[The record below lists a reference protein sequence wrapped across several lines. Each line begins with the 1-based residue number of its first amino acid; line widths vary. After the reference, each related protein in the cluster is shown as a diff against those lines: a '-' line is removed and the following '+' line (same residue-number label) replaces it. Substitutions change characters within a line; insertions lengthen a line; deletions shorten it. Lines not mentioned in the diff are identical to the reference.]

1 MKTDGM
7 MAEAET
13 ATAEAGEAPAAVVP
27 PAAPKPRRQRKPRS
41 KRYRTG
47 RHRTGLLGRLLLL
60 ALLAGLALAAVGLS
74 GKAIPLPVWLVA
86 EIETRLNRAL
96 AASLPDG
103 ALALGAVD
111 LTVDSRFM
119 PRLAVEDVRLLKAG
133 GAALLTLPEVQLTL
147 EGKALFSGEA
157 RITSLRLIGAE
168 LHVARDANGQLD
180 ISLGKGEFAPQIKSF
195 ADLFAATDRALSGPG
210 LAQLATIEAEALA
223 IHLTDQRSGR
233 SFDLGDGRLTVENR
247 ADAVAAEL
255 AVSLQGDAAAPGR
268 AVVTLVSEKG
278 AGQARVSAMIDN
290 IAAQDLAAQ
299 AALLAPLGI
308 LDAPISGRLAAR
320 LDATGITELEATLE
334 IAAGAI
340 HPTEAAAPVAFD
352 RASLAM
358 RYIAA
363 EGKVV
368 LDHMAVESRT
378 LRAEARGQ
386 SYLVGADGARLTGPL
401 TGALPTAF
409 LTQIRFDQVM
419 IDPEGVFAEPVRFS
433 SGALD
438 LRFGLNPFLV
448 EIGQLSLAEETR
460 RLTVTGRL
468 GADAAG
474 WTAAVDV
481 ALNEV
486 AHDRL
491 IALWP
496 KALLPKTR
504 DWLGKNLLKATLFDV
519 KAALRIAPG
528 TEPRLHLGY
537 SFSQA
542 DVRFLS
548 TLPPIRNGVGYST
561 IDGQTYTMVMSAGQV
576 TAPLGGDIDV
586 RGSVF
591 KVPDIRAK
599 PARAEITLKTASS
612 LTAALSLLDLPPFN
626 FMTKADRP
634 VDLGEGEAEIETRLR
649 LPLQK
654 KIALMDVDYEVSG
667 TVRAFG
673 STKLVPGR
681 AVRAEALAVSATPEG
696 LSITGP
702 GHLGAVPFDVTFTQ
716 GFGAAQKGRARI
728 EGEIVLSQDV
738 AEEFGLGLP
747 KGMVSGAGA
756 AAVEIDLVKDQP
768 GQLQLTSAL
777 SGIGLSIPE
786 LGWSKPAAAKGRLA
800 ARVTLGAVPKVDDL
814 TLEAAGLTAKG
825 GVTMRQGG
833 GLDVARFDRVTL
845 DDWLDGTVEITGRGA
860 DRPVGLAMTGGEV
873 DMRRMPGPE
882 SRRSS
887 KSGQGSGPLSLRLDR
902 LIVTDGIAL
911 RDFNGDF
918 SLRGGLNGDF
928 VGRVNDGPAVRGT
941 VVPAK
946 HGTAVRVQSDNAGAV
961 MAAAGLYSSARGGTL
976 DLTLTPRPEAGSYDG
991 RFAARGL
998 RVRNA
1003 STLAELL
1010 NAISVVGLLEQLNG
1024 QGLVFNEVDGSFLL
1038 TPKAVE
1044 LRRGTAIGASLGV
1057 TMEGVYVSGSGKLA
1071 MQGVVSPIY
1080 LLNGI
1085 GAAVTRRGEGVFGFN
1100 YTLRGT
1106 ADDPSVEVNPL
1117 SILTPGMFREIFR
1130 GKAPVLGDADPDGNS
1145 PDGNDKDQE

>member
-1 MKTDGM
+1 M
-7 MAEAET
+7 MTGAET
-13 ATAEAGEAPAAVVP
+13 ATAEAGEIPAAAVP
-27 PAAPKPRRQRKPRS
+27 PAAPKPPRKA
-41 KRYRTG
+41 K

-96 AASLPDG
+96 AENLPDG
-103 ALALGAVD
+103 AVALGAVD
-111 LTVDSRFM
+111 LTVDGHFM
-119 PRLAVEDVRLLKAG
+119 PRLALEDVRLLKAG

-157 RITSLRLIGAE
+157 RITALRLIGAE
-168 LHVARDANGQLD
+168 LHVARDVDGQLD
-180 ISLGKGEFAPQIKSF
+180 ISLGNGEFAPQIKSF
-195 ADLFAATDRALSGPG
+195 ADLFTATDRALSGPG

-233 SFDLGDGRLTVENR
+233 SFDLGDGRLTLENR

-255 AVSLQGDAAAPGR
+255 AVSLQGGGSAGPGR

-278 AGQARVSAMIDN
+278 AGQARVAATIDN
-290 IAAQDLAAQ
+290 VAAQDLAAQ

-320 LDATGITELEATLE
+320 LDATGITELEGTLE

-368 LDHMAVESRT
+368 LDRMAVESRT

-386 SYLVGADGARLTGPL
+386 SYLVAADGTRLTGPL
-401 TGALPTAF
+401 TGVLPTAF
-409 LTQIRFDQVM
+409 LTQIRFEQVM

-504 DWLGKNLLKATLFDV
+504 EWLGKNLLKANLFDV
-519 KAALRIAPG
+519 KAALRIAPDQ
-528 TEPRLHLGY
+528 EPRLHLGY
-537 SFSQA
+537 SFSDA
-542 DVRFLS
+542 DVRFLA

-561 IDGQTYTMVMSAGQV
+561 IDGQSYTMVMSAGQV

-634 VDLGEGEAEIETRLR
+634 VDLGEGEAEIETRLT

-654 KIALMDVDYEVSG
+654 KIALQDVDYDVSG
-667 TVRAFG
+667 IVRAFR
-673 STKLVPGR
+673 STKLVPQR
-681 AVRAEALAVSATPEG
+681 AVQSEVLAVSATPEG

-716 GFGAAQKGRARI
+716 GFGPAQRGKARI

-747 KGMVSGAGA
+747 KGMVSGKGA
-756 AAVEIDLVKDQP
+756 AAVEIDLVKGQP
-768 GQLQLTSAL
+768 GQLALTSAL

-786 LGWSKPAAAKGRLA
+786 LGWSKPAAGSGRLA
-800 ARVTLGAVPKVDDL
+800 ARVTLGAVPKVEDL
-814 TLEAAGLTAKG
+814 TLEAAGLTARG
-825 GVTMRQGG
+825 RVTMRKGG
-833 GLDVARFDRVTL
+833 GLDLARFDSVTL

-860 DRPVGLAMTGGEV
+860 DRPVGLAMTGGQV

-918 SLRGGLNGDF
+918 SLRGGLNGTF
-928 VGRVNDGPAVRGT
+928 IGRVNDGPAVTGT

-946 HGTAVRVQSDNAGAV
+946 HGTAVRVQSDNAGAT
-961 MAAAGLYSSARGGTL
+961 MAAAGLYSSARGGSL
-976 DLTLTPRPEAGSYDG
+976 DLTLTPRPESGTYDG

-1071 MQGVVSPIY
+1071 MQGVVSPVY

-1130 GKAPVLGDADPDGNS
+1130 GKAPVLGGEADPTAK
-1145 PDGNDKDQE
+1145 DKE